1 MAKDVFHDIVKQA
14 LENDGW
20 LVTHDPYRLSVL
32 GREGQVDLGAD
43 WNIVDSLLENGVL
56 AAQIVLGFVSPALRP
71 FSQFANP

>member
-32 GREGQVDLGAD
+32 GREGQVDLGAEKNFIAAEKGVQRIAVESD
-43 WNIVDSLLENGVL
+43 RRRGKEFLESFLYV
-56 AAQIVLGFVSPALRP
+56 
-71 FSQFANP
+71 

>member
-32 GREGQVDLGAD
+32 GREAQVDLGAEKNFIAAEKGVQRIAVESD
-43 WNIVDSLLENGVL
+43 RRRGKEFLESFLYV
-56 AAQIVLGFVSPALRP
+56 
-71 FSQFANP
+71 